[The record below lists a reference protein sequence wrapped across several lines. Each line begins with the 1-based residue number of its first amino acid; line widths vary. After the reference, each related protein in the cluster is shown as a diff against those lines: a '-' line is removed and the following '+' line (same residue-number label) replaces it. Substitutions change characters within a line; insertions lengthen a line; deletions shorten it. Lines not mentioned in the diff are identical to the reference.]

1 MTVSEFASAKINLA
15 LHVTGQRDDGY
26 HLLDSLVV
34 FADAGDRLQF
44 SPSDDD
50 SLTLSGRFGSSL
62 PVDAA
67 PKSGNLVLRARDAL
81 REVAIASGKAAP
93 SVQIHLAKNLPV
105 ASGIGGGSADAAA
118 ALRGLNR
125 LWDLGLDAAT
135 LCAIGLPL
143 GADVP
148 MCVESRPLVAR
159 GIGEDLRLL
168 SGFPPLHLLL
178 VNPLVEVS
186 TPVIFRNLSSKT
198 NPPLVVPGEG
208 AGLADWIASL
218 AAARND
224 LQPPACSIEPKI
236 TDVLARLAATEAL
249 LARMSGSGATC
260 FGLYRTAAECLRAA
274 RKLEAEHPE
283 WYIQPATTGSET
295 DDGTN

>member
-1 MTVSEFASAKINLA
+1 VTVSEFASAKINLA

-44 SPSDDD
+44 SPADED
-50 SLTLSGRFGSSL
+50 SLTLSGLFGSSL

-67 PKSGNLVLRARDAL
+67 PKGGNLVLRARDAL
-81 REVAIASGKAAP
+81 RAVAIARGKAAP
-93 SVQIHLAKNLPV
+93 AVHIHLEKDLPV

-125 LWDLGLDAAT
+125 LWDLGLDTAT

-168 SGFPPLHLLL
+168 TDFPLLHLLL
-178 VNPLVEVS
+178 VNPLAEVS
-186 TPVIFRNLSSKT
+186 TPVIFRNLASKT
-198 NPPLVVPGEG
+198 NPPLALPEEG
-208 AGLADWIASL
+208 AAFADWIALL

-224 LQPPACSIEPKI
+224 LQPPACAIEPKI
-236 TDVLARLAATEAL
+236 TDVLAKLSATDPFL
-249 LARMSGSGATC
+249 TRMSGSGATC

-274 RKLEAEHPE
+274 RQLEAEHPE
-283 WYIQPATTGSET
+283 WYIQPAATGTET